1 MNSLLSIVFIA
12 IGLAMDAFAVSIV
25 SSIII
30 GKIDKRQV
38 FRLSF
43 HFGLFQALMPLIGWF
58 IGKSL
63 QSAVSGWGNIIAFF
77 ILLVIGLKA
86 VIGGLNPDEEEEQQ
100 EKDPSKGLS
109 LIALAVATSID
120 ALAVGVTFGVMK
132 TGIILPVIIIGVI
145 TALMSVVGI
154 YIGKRVGKMFGSKME
169 IIGGLVL
176 IAIGI
181 KILLVG

>member
-1 MNSLLSIVFIA
+1 MNSLCSIVFIA

-30 GKIDKRQV
+30 GNVNKRQV

-43 HFGLFQALMPLIGWF
+43 HFGLFQALMPFIGWF

-63 QSAVSGWGNIIAFF
+63 QSVVFGWGNKIAF
-77 ILLVIGLKA
+77 IILVIIGIKA
-86 VIGGLNPDEEEEQQ
+86 IIGGLNSDKGNEEHN
-100 EKDPSKGLS
+100 KDPSKGFH

-132 TGIILPVIIIGVI
+132 TGIILPVIIIGII
-145 TALMSVVGI
+145 TSVLSVVGI
-154 YIGKRVGKMFGSKME
+154 YIGKKVGKMFGSKME
-169 IIGGLVL
+169 ITGGMVL